1 MRAYSLPM
9 PRLRSSALVLLLA
22 SCALSLAAGCNKKK
36 KQQPEPVSLL
46 TPTNVTAGLGSRCDG
61 EASKLWD
68 LTKIKAYALHADGTP
83 SRAALFVNEGT
94 TPKRMWGS
102 ETPKELEPWLVGT
115 NAALDAELTVCVDK
129 KEPSKAEGLVCSYYG
144 AKATMKG
151 REYTVKVVET
161 ATGKPLAEETFTTDP
176 RVSLCPGSVTG
187 SYTDY
192 GNWEGRVAAI
202 LARLQPEAALA
213 KLPKA
218 NGDDLYGVC
227 TGTGLVQAR
236 KPGVSGALKV
246 VYFPNATTSF
256 TNEDVP
262 KGLTMGSSD
271 SDPSHYAYVM
281 CVTGKPEKK
290 KRSCTFLGTTNELGI
305 YDGTFEVE
313 LREARTAKVV
323 ETKTFTGTSAGCPGS
338 YKFKGPAD
346 QRILTIAPT
355 FREWVTEVSAR

>member
-1 MRAYSLPM
+1 M
-9 PRLRSSALVLLLA
+9 PRVRSSVLFVLLAL
-22 SCALSLAAGCNKKK
+22 SALSLASGCKKK
-36 KQQPEPVSLL
+36 PAPLPISTLS
-46 TPTNVTAGLGSRCDG
+46 TPSSVASGLSSRCDG
-61 EASKLWD
+61 ETSKTWD
-68 LTKIKAYALHADGTP
+68 LTQIKAYALHADGTP

-94 TPKRMWGS
+94 TPKRAWQS
-102 ETPKELEPWLVGT
+102 QTPKELEPWIIGA
-115 NAALDAELTVCVDK
+115 NAVLDAELTVCVDK
-129 KEPSKAEGLVCSYYG
+129 KEPSKAEGLVYSYYG

-161 ATGKPLAEETFTTDP
+161 ATGRKLADETFTTDP
-176 RVSLCPGSVTG
+176 RISLCPGSVTG

-192 GNWEGRVAAI
+192 GKWQGRVAAI

-218 NGDDLYGVC
+218 NADDLYGVC

-256 TNEDVP
+256 TNEDLP
-262 KGLTMGSSD
+262 TGLATGSND
-271 SDPSHYAYVM
+271 ADPSHYAYVM

-290 KRSCTFLGTTNELGI
+290 KRGCTFFGTTSELGI

-323 ETKTFTGTSAGCPGS
+323 ETKTFTGTSAGCPSS

-346 QRILTIAPT
+346 QRILTIAPK
-355 FREWVTEVSAR
+355 FRDWVTEVSAR